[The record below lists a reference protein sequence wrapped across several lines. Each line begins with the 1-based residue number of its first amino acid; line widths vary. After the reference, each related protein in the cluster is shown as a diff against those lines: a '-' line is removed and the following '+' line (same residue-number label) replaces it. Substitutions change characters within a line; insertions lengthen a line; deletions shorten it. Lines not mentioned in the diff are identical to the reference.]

1 MSLSVPDCAAGNR
14 ANDPSIGTSTVMI
27 SKPKLGL
34 IAGSG
39 DLPIAVA
46 NRCDAEGRGV
56 FVIRLEG
63 FADPHLH
70 RWPGDDFGMAQ
81 IGGILKALKGA
92 GCGAVCLAGNV
103 SRPDFKTLKP
113 DLKGATLLPG
123 IVAAATKGDDAL
135 LRKILSAFED
145 EGFAVEGADDI
156 LGGETLSAGALG
168 RVVPTQEQLADLRKA
183 LHVAEKSGEL
193 DVGQGAVVCDGLV
206 LAVEAQE
213 GTDQMLARVAGL
225 PVDLHGTPGNLKG
238 ALGKAPKPIQDL
250 RVDMPVIGARTLEMA
265 HAAGLAGVGGV
276 TGRLILIDRAAI
288 IEAADR
294 LGLFVWG
301 EERG

>member
-1 MSLSVPDCAAGNR
+1 MGQVR
-14 ANDPSIGTSTVMI
+14 
-27 SKPKLGL
+27 PKLGL
-34 IAGSG
+34 IAGAG

-46 NRCDAEGRGV
+46 HRCDEEGRDLYI
-56 FVIRLEG
+56 IRLEG
-63 FADPHLH
+63 FAGHQLH
-70 RWPGDDFGMAQ
+70 RWPGGDFGMAQ
-81 IGGILKALKGA
+81 IGGVMKALKVA
-92 GCGAVCLAGNV
+92 GCGAVCMAGNV
-103 SRPDFKTLKP
+103 SRPDFKSLKP

-123 IVAAATKGDDAL
+123 IIAAAAQGDDAL

-156 LGGETLSAGALG
+156 LGGEMLPSGALG
-168 RVVPTQEQLADLRKA
+168 QVQPTPAHLEDVRKA

-213 GTDQMLARVAGL
+213 GTDAMLARVAGL
-225 PVDLHGTPGNLKG
+225 PADLHGTPGSLKG
-238 ALGKAPKPIQDL
+238 ALAKAPKPIQDL
-250 RVDMPVIGARTLEMA
+250 RVDMPVIGARSVEMA
-265 HAAGLAGVGGV
+265 HAAGLAGIAGL
-276 TGRLILIDRAAI
+276 TGKLILIDRAAI

-301 EERG
+301 ETRP